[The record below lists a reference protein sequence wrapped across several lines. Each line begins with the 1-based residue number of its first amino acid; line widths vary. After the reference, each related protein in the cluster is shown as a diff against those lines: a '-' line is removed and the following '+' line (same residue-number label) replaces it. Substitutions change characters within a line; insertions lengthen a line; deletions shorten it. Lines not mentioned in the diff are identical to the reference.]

1 MSDPPSGKRPVNL
14 TLDSDIV
21 AAAREL
27 GINLSQTCNQALAAA
42 VKAEQQARWRTENA
56 DAIDA
61 WGRWYD
67 QSGDPLAHLRQG

>member
-1 MSDPPSGKRPVNL
+1 MSDQQSSKRPVNL
-14 TLDSDIV
+14 TLDSDVV
-21 AAAREL
+21 AAARQL

-42 VKAEQQARWRTENA
+42 VKAEQQARWKVENG

-61 WGRWYD
+61 WHRWYD